1 MPEILLPR
9 EGDWRVFTPEA
20 REAAE
25 RRDLGE
31 LLEVYALTNGVSHKR
46 PNRVYE
52 FARGVVR
59 HNHGKPALA
68 FHLDDMT
75 EVAARV
81 THRTYNGQHDA
92 MYFTFTVACAKGASL
107 KLDAYY
113 KREGDHGH
121 RYYGLGEALRK
132 HVAAR
137 RLPADRERLR
147 QGHEVFFGDF
157 GLAPGGLIW
166 KGKKPVPW
174 ERVGPARVK
183 EGWVTVEL
191 AGGWTRKCTREMGD
205 VPDYEVFLALFA
217 ELRDPLPRIG

>member
-1 MPEILLPR
+1 MPEMMLPR

-31 LLEVYALTNGVSHKR
+31 LLEVYALTNGLSPKKA
-46 PNRVYE
+46 NRVYE

-75 EVAARV
+75 EVTAKV
-81 THRTYNGQHDA
+81 TRRTYNGRYDA
-92 MYFTFTVACAKGASL
+92 TYFTYTIACVEGGPL
-107 KLDAYY
+107 RLDAYY
-113 KREGDHGH
+113 KHEGNHGY
-121 RYYGLGEALRK
+121 RYYGMGEALRR

-147 QGHEVFFGDF
+147 QGYEVTFGDF
-157 GLAPGGLIW
+157 GLSPGGLIW

-174 ERVGPARVK
+174 GLVGPARVK
-183 EGWVTVEL
+183 EGRVTVEL
-191 AGGWTRKCTREMGD
+191 AGGWTKKRTRELGN
-205 VPDYEVFLALFA
+205 VPDYEVFLTLFA
-217 ELRDPLPRIG
+217 ELRESLPRVG

>member
-20 REAAE
+20 REVAE

-31 LLEVYALTNGVSHKR
+31 LLEVYALTNGLSRKK

-75 EVAARV
+75 EVTAKV
-81 THRTYNGQHDA
+81 TRRTYNGQYDA
-92 MYFTFTVACAKGASL
+92 MYFTFTVTCAKGGSL

-147 QGHEVFFGDF
+147 QGHEVTFGEF
-157 GLAPGGLIW
+157 GLSPGGLIW

-191 AGGWTRKCTREMGD
+191 AGGWTKKCARELGD

-217 ELRDPLPRIG
+217 ELRESLPRIG